1 MAEHGH
7 MSATPWLEP
16 GAEPFVK
23 IRGVSKKFGDF
34 AAVDNVDLDI
44 YKGELFCLLGGSGCG
59 KSTLLRMLA
68 GFETPTSGSISIDG
82 VDMSSVPAYERPTNM
97 MFQSYALFPHMTV
110 ERNVA
115 YGLKQGNVAKAE
127 IAERVDEILRLVQL
141 QDFKKRKPQQ
151 LSGGQKQR
159 VALARALV
167 KRPKLLL
174 LDEPLGALDKRL
186 REQTQFELMNIQDQ
200 VGIIVAKISLAES
213 LIASPPFSQLLEWSE
228 DGIVTIRL
236 VIDNFVYVL
245 EDDLYANTYINSVKI
260 AGISTLISLLIGYP
274 IAYGIV
280 RSPPV
285 TRNLLLMAVILPFW
299 TSFLLRV
306 YAWMGL
312 LADQGTI
319 NNLLIAI
326 GLIDEP
332 IRMLYTDFAV
342 YLGIVYTY
350 LPFVVLPLYAN
361 MEKLDAS
368 LLEAAADLG
377 ARPINA
383 FLTVTLPLT
392 VPGIVAGSLLM
403 FIPATGEYVIP
414 DLLGGGNVQMIG
426 RVLYNEF
433 HANHDWP
440 IASAVAI
447 ALLVLLVV
455 PMMVYQ
461 HYQGKEA
468 ERR

>member
-1 MAEHGH
+1 MAMVAEEVRLDRP
-7 MSATPWLEP
+7 AF
-16 GAEPFVK
+16 GA
-23 IRGVSKKFGDF
+23 RLS
-34 AAVDNVDLDI
+34 
-44 YKGELFCLLGGSGCG
+44 
-59 KSTLLRMLA
+59 
-68 GFETPTSGSISIDG
+68 
-82 VDMSSVPAYERPTNM
+82 
-97 MFQSYALFPHMTV
+97 
-110 ERNVA
+110 
-115 YGLKQGNVAKAE
+115 
-127 IAERVDEILRLVQL
+127 RLVQA
-141 QDFKKRKPQQ
+141 RW
-151 LSGGQKQR
+151 QR
-159 VALARALV
+159 IVVFIPYVWMLV
-167 KRPKLLL
+167 FFLFP
-174 LDEPLGALDKRL
+174 
-186 REQTQFELMNIQDQ
+186 FF
-200 VGIIVAKISLAES
+200 IVAKISLAES
-213 LIASPPFSQLLEWSE
+213 IIASPPFTQLLEWTE
-228 DGIVTIRL
+228 EGILTVRL
-236 VIDNFVYVL
+236 VFDNFVYVL
-245 EDDLYANTYINSVKI
+245 EDELYANTYVNSVKI

-326 GLIDEP
+326 GIIDAP

-377 ARPINA
+377 ARPVNA

-392 VPGIVAGSLLM
+392 VPGIIAGSLLM
-403 FIPATGEYVIP
+403 FIPATGEYVVP

-433 HANHDWP
+433 HANTDWP

-468 ERR
+468 ERQ